1 MSNAP
6 STTDAIAALQS
17 IYGLSGTAKAL
28 VGEIDANF
36 HIICDNHQEFILKLH
51 YPNSEPNNE
60 LENLKFQNDA
70 LNHLA
75 NSNMRSLV
83 PQLIPTT
90 DGNHMGEYRSSNGAI
105 YISRLLTWMDGI
117 IWSDMAKKTSDNRN
131 TAYNLGNYLA
141 RLDLAFVG
149 LETNNKDRHFLW
161 DARYA
166 GDLITHVKDIEDC
179 EIQNIAGDILQ
190 NFKNNIAGELAKT
203 PMQIIHNDANDNNIL
218 LTPNNEICGI
228 IDFGDIIHAHRV
240 QELGVAGCYL
250 MFNCNKPMDQLISF
264 IQGYHNKNPLL
275 ESEIALIFQ
284 LILIRLAQSITQAA
298 RQIKHDPDNQYLLI
312 SQNDASAL
320 LKTLWQFNPHIVHF
334 QIRDTLGFEPVAG
347 AKKLRNW
354 LRNNS
359 NKFTEICNYPMK
371 SSKKTFFDLS
381 AGSDDILAFEKAGD
395 TKGQSDYIFSRM
407 ADEKSL
413 IGIGHYM
420 EDRIVY
426 DTDAFAIE
434 NSTERRT
441 MHMGVDLF
449 LKPEE
454 PIYAPYDGKIIAV
467 RNRNFKGDYGAVILM
482 QHEIDD
488 GQKFWTLYGHLSQAT
503 LNHVKDGDQIAAGDT
518 LAWVGDHP
526 DNGDWPPH
534 LHFQIYSHLL
544 DMGASIDG
552 VAPLSL
558 LSIWQDIS
566 PDPNLIL
573 GAPEGMRASIQ
584 RDKEYLIAERKKHLS
599 RTMSLAYNDPLKI
612 VKGRGA
618 YLYDEKGNKWLDMVN
633 NVCHVGH
640 CHPRVVKAGQQQM
653 AQLNT
658 NSRYLHDNLV
668 EYVNR
673 LLDTFPDEL
682 NTCFLVNS
690 GSEANDLAMRLA
702 KLHTGGDGVVVLD
715 NAYHGHLSSMID
727 ISPYKFNGKG
737 GQGKPDHVA
746 IAKMPD
752 GFRGEFKYDD
762 KDYGIKYADDI
773 KRCLDDLKKSGHKP
787 AVFYAESLL
796 GVGGQHCL
804 PENYLKYAYQY
815 MREEGALC
823 LADEVQV
830 GFGRV
835 GSDMWAFKLQNV
847 VPDIVTLGKPI
858 ANGHPMAAVITK
870 RGIAESFV
878 TGMEY
883 FNTFAASPV
892 SSAIGLAVLDVIS
905 DERLSHNAVKQGKK
919 LIDGLKIL
927 QESYPLIGDIRGVGL
942 FIGAEL
948 VKDLTTLE
956 PDAKKAKSIVE
967 HLKTQNILLSLD
979 GPDNN
984 VLKMKPPICICDND
998 IEYFLKSLTKAF
1010 GDIYGK
1016 T

>member
-1 MSNAP
+1 MSNMP
-6 STTDAIAALQS
+6 SATDAITALQS
-17 IYGLSGTAKAL
+17 IYGLSGKIKPL

-36 HIICDNHQEFILKLH
+36 HIICDDGQEFILKLH
-51 YPNSEPNNE
+51 HPDND
-60 LENLKFQNDA
+60 LENLNFQNDV
-70 LNHLA
+70 LNHLT
-75 NSNMRSLV
+75 NSNMKLLV

-90 DGNHMGEYRSSNGAI
+90 NGDDIGKYEAQNGII
-105 YISRLLTWMDGI
+105 YICRLLTWMDGI
-117 IWSDMAKKTSDNRN
+117 MWCDMAKNTSNN
-131 TAYNLGNYLA
+131 KNAAYNLGSYLA
-141 RLDLAFVG
+141 DLDIALIKLKAKD
-149 LETNNKDRHFLW
+149 KDRHFLW

-166 GDLITHVKDIEDC
+166 SDLMPYVNDIKNS
-179 EIQNIAGDILQ
+179 EIQNISRDILQ
-190 NFKNNIAGELAKT
+190 NFKNNIAAKLAKT

-218 LTPNNEICGI
+218 LTPDDEICGI

-250 MFNCNKPMDQLISF
+250 MFNCKNPIDQLIKF
-264 IQGYHNKNPLL
+264 VQGYHNKNPLL
-275 ESEIALIFQ
+275 ENEIALIYQ

-298 RQIKHDPDNQYLLI
+298 RQIKQYPDNKYLLV
-312 SQNDASAL
+312 SQDDISAL
-320 LKTLWQFNPHIVHF
+320 LKDLWEINPHIVHF
-334 QIRDTLGFEPVAG
+334 QLRHALGFNAVPE
-347 AKKLRNW
+347 AKKLRHW
-354 LRNNS
+354 LRNNGD
-359 NKFTEICNYPMK
+359 KFAEICNYPMEN
-371 SSKKTFFDLS
+371 SKKTFFDLS
-381 AGSDDILAFEKAGD
+381 DGSDDILAFEKSGN
-395 TKGQSDYIFSRM
+395 TKGQSNYIFSRM
-407 ADEKSL
+407 NDEKSL

-420 EDRIVY
+420 ENRIVY
-426 DTDAFAIE
+426 DTDAFSIK

-454 PIYAPYDGKIIAV
+454 PIYAPYNGKIIAI

-482 QHEIDD
+482 EHEIDD
-488 GQKFWTLYGHLSQAT
+488 GQKFWTLYGHLSQKT
-503 LNHVKDGDQIAAGDT
+503 LNHVKDGDQIAAGD
-518 LAWVGDHP
+518 LIAWVGNHP

-544 DMGASIDG
+544 DMSADIDG

-573 GAPEGMRASIQ
+573 GAPEGVRASIQ
-584 RDKEYLIAERKKHLS
+584 RNKEYLINQRKKHLS
-599 RTMSLAYNDPLKI
+599 QTMSLAYNDPLKI
-612 VKGRGA
+612 IKGRGA
-618 YLYDEKGNKWLDMVN
+618 YLYDEKGDKWLDMVN

-682 NTCFLVNS
+682 DTCFLVNS

-702 KLHTGGDGVVVLD
+702 RLHTGGDGVVVLD

-737 GQGKPDHVA
+737 GQGKPAHVA

-762 KDYGIKYADDI
+762 KNYGKKYADDI
-773 KRCLDDLKKSGHKP
+773 KRCLDDLKKSNHKP

-804 PENYLKYAYQY
+804 PENYLKYVYQY

-835 GSDMWAFKLQNV
+835 GPDMWAFKLQNI

-858 ANGHPMAAVITK
+858 ANGHPMAAVVTK
-870 RGIAESFV
+870 SSIAKSFV

-905 DERLSHNAVKQGKK
+905 DERLSYNAIKQGKK

-927 QESYPLIGDIRGVGL
+927 QKKYPLIGDVRGVGL

-956 PDAKKAKSIVE
+956 PDADKAKAVVE
-967 HLKTQNILLSLD
+967 NLKSQNILLSVD
-979 GPDNN
+979 GFDNN
-984 VLKMKPPICICDND
+984 VLKMKPPICIGDDD

-1010 GDIYGK
+1010 ADVYR
-1016 T
+1016 